1 MSSRKDGSGAG
12 QAHKLLL
19 SSSFSKDVLHSLELL
34 LLKTALLAVSQVGTA
49 NCTRLIRSFDVE
61 FGGVVVGGGCCGAI
75 DDVVVA
81 WGAAGFCTDIDVVG
95 DGEMV
100 GCGGVVGCGELMG
113 AVAVL
118 GLKKSWRCCSSTAP
132 FSMLS

>member
-1 MSSRKDGSGAG
+1 M
-12 QAHKLLL
+12 
-19 SSSFSKDVLHSLELL
+19 LHSLELL

-75 DDVVVA
+75 DGVVA

-95 DGEMV
+95 DGGMV
-100 GCGGVVGCGELMG
+100 GCGGVVGCGELISEISG
-113 AVAVL
+113 NVTIL
-118 GLKKSWRCCSSTAP
+118 II
-132 FSMLS
+132 FQIN